1 MDTGK
6 DHHELP
12 HSADHYCFG
21 CSPVN
26 PSGLQMKF
34 SANRDTVISSIT
46 IPDHLCGWSNIAH
59 GGVLTT
65 ILDEIMSWAALHFL
79 KRITM
84 TRTMNIEFIKPV
96 YIRSPLKAE
105 GRVLEQTGKH
115 EAVMEG
121 NLYNDK
127 GVVCAKSTANFAIFS
142 PKVAKRFGIA
152 DDSSLKFF
160 QDVFG
165 IK

>member
-1 MDTGK
+1 MGTDEDYK
-6 DHHELP
+6 RLP
-12 HSADHYCFG
+12 NTSDHYCFG

-34 SANRDTVISSIT
+34 FADRDTVFSDII
-46 IPDHLCGWSNIAH
+46 IPEHLCGWSNIAH

-84 TRTMNIEFIKPV
+84 TRSMSIDFIKPV
-96 YIRSPLKAE
+96 YIRNPLRAQ
-105 GRVLEQTGKH
+105 GRVLEKTGKH

-121 NLYNDK
+121 VLYNDK
-127 GVVCAKSTANFAIFS
+127 GDACVKSTANFAIFS

-152 DDSSLKFF
+152 DDNSLKFF
-160 QDVFG
+160 EDVFG